1 MIRHAYPYTA
11 PSADCSCVP
20 QACGGLIPDPDC
32 PDHGAKRNPA
42 MEWHQANSPICLDGQ
57 PARFRCDR
65 GHPLPADFHPHGDP
79 DDWDDT
85 CRRKPT
91 P

>member
-11 PSADCSCVP
+11 PSIDCGCPV
-20 QACGGLIPDPDC
+20 QACGGITPGPDC

-42 MEWHQANSPICLDGQ
+42 MEWHHADSPICQAGQ
-57 PARFRCDR
+57 SARYRCDR
-65 GHPLPADFHPHGDP
+65 GHPLPADFRPSGDP

-85 CRRKPT
+85 CRCRRP
-91 P
+91 

>member
-1 MIRHAYPYTA
+1 MKRHAYPYVA
-11 PSADCSCVP
+11 ASADCPCSP

-42 MEWHQANSPICLDGQ
+42 MEWHQADSPVCVDGQ
-57 PARFRCDR
+57 AARFRCDR
-65 GHPLPADFHPHGDP
+65 GHPLPAGFHPHGDP

-85 CRRKPT
+85 CHCKPSS
-91 P
+91 